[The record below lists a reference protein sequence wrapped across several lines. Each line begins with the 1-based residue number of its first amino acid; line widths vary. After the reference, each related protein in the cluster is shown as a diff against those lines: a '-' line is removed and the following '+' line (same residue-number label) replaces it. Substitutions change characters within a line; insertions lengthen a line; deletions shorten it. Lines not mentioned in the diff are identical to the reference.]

1 MFSNDIIHL
10 LYQIQPFERNV
21 PAPLLKVTNSEK
33 FVFENLLMRIVTH
46 EVHKP
51 DGDIMPVIGNSLP
64 VKQVQHPLQIGELV
78 APPASVQAVAPSVIF
93 H

>member
-1 MFSNDIIHL
+1 
-10 LYQIQPFERNV
+10 
-21 PAPLLKVTNSEK
+21 
-33 FVFENLLMRIVTH
+33 
-46 EVHKP
+46 
-51 DGDIMPVIGNSLP
+51 MPVVGNSLP